1 MPRSTLA
8 ALVALLAAGPALAQ
22 DDGPMGR
29 DDIMA
34 LAADKN
40 IKLKQDKLIGAIE
53 ASEFDWS
60 FEDVYTLVDMDHPP
74 EVVKPAAGN
83 WLERN
88 MRDGDRYIEA
98 PTIAEHFQDP
108 GGNDG

>member
-1 MPRSTLA
+1 
-8 ALVALLAAGPALAQ
+8 
-22 DDGPMGR
+22 MGR

-74 EVVKPAAGN
+74 EVVKHGECVNCNLCEMICPDFAIFSVPAPDA
-83 WLERN
+83 
-88 MRDGDRYIEA
+88 
-98 PTIAEHFQDP
+98 TIGACAEGEGP
-108 GGNDG
+108 